1 MQLTDPSLPEPERG
15 SRPQLLYRKWLKYLA
30 VSVLAIAILVLI
42 GWQWDIIYLTQAI
55 PGSTPMAP
63 LTALVFLLAAASILA
78 FWRRHVA
85 GSRVAGKTGSLL
97 IALVLAGL
105 VLLTGLLRITDLVPM
120 LSGQIA
126 ILSGQMTVQTGFC
139 FIFTGLALVLIDR
152 ETKAGR
158 VPAQYFALIVAAT
171 GLFSVLGYLYRVQP
185 IVGVFTYIPM
195 SLHSGLCFCFL
206 SVAILLAHPDKGIM
220 KELTSSDM
228 GGHTSRS
235 LLPLVILLPVILG
248 YLRLMAYWKG
258 LISTEFGVDILVSA
272 ILLAFVVIVWFN
284 ARLLNHRDEEKK
296 AAERQLMVSEAR
308 FRLMVSSVKDYA
320 IFMLDPSGY
329 VISWNEGAERI
340 KGYKKEEI
348 IGRHM
353 SVFYTPE
360 EIQRGEPEH
369 NLEQARVKGRF
380 EQEGWRLRKDGSIF
394 WANVVFTAVHDPQGN
409 ILGYGK
415 VTRDIT
421 ERKKVTEQIS
431 YMARLMEDTN
441 DAIFSTDRSF
451 VIRTWNKAAEILF
464 GYAPEEAIGKSA
476 GNLLRT
482 QMDEEVIDAIHREFI
497 ESGYWKGE
505 AYYMN
510 KNGSTLT
517 VLLSAS
523 GVRNP
528 EGDLEGFVMVCRDF
542 TERKKLELQLHQFNK
557 ELEWQV
563 AKKTA
568 ELTGIFERV
577 TDAFIAV
584 DKNFCYTYLNKKA
597 GELIQRDPASLI
609 GKCVWDVFPDA
620 VGSDTWYAF
629 TKAMTEQKNLTN
641 TDYYPPLDLWQENHL
656 YPSPEGLSV
665 FIRNVTEDKKR
676 EKRITDYKY
685 ALDQSSIVSVTDE
698 KGVIKYVND
707 NFCRISQFTEDELIG
722 QHHHIIGSRYHP
734 DWLFRDM
741 WLTISKGEVWKG
753 EIRNKA
759 KDGSIYWVYMTII
772 PFLNEKGEPF
782 EYIALDTDIS
792 ERKKAEVLLDQSYQ
806 DIRQLASHLQDIR
819 EEERAGIAREIHD
832 ELGQQLTGLKMDL
845 SWISKRKLVQD
856 DNEVSQKVVTTMNLL
871 DTTIK
876 TVRRIATDLRPSILD
891 DLGLI
896 AAIEWQSQEFGRRSG
911 ISTDFSS
918 TMYEFKYASAIA
930 IGLFRICQESLTN
943 VARHA
948 AASKIRISLE
958 EENENIQLTIRDNG
972 EGFDTGKTGGK
983 KTLGLLGMKER
994 TLMMGGEFRIESLPG
1009 KGTTLIVTV
1018 PITATNTN
1026 P

>member
-1 MQLTDPSLPEPERG
+1 MKLTDLSLPEPEQS
-15 SRPQLLYRKWLKYLA
+15 SRLQMRCRYWSRHLA
-30 VSVLAIAILVLI
+30 VSVIAIAILILI
-42 GWQWDIIYLTQAI
+42 GWQWEISYLKQLI
-55 PGSTPMAP
+55 PHMAPMAP
-63 LTALVFLLAAASILA
+63 LTALAFLLAGATLLA
-78 FWRRHVA
+78 FSQSH
-85 GSRVAGKTGSLL
+85 SSGKTGRRLL
-97 IALVLAGL
+97 ARILAGL
-105 VLLTGLLRITDLVPM
+105 VLLTGLLKITGLVASLP
-120 LSGQIA
+120 
-126 ILSGQMTVQTGFC
+126 GQMTAQTGYC
-139 FIFTGLALVLIDR
+139 FVFAGFAMLLMDR
-152 ETKAGR
+152 ETKNGR
-158 VPAQYFALIVAAT
+158 IPAQYFAVIVAAT
-171 GLFSVLGYLYRVQP
+171 GFFSLLGYLYRVRP
-185 IVGVFTYIPM
+185 IVGVFTYTPM
-195 SLHSGLCFCFL
+195 SVHTGLCFCFL
-206 SVAILLAHPDKGIM
+206 SIAILLAHPDRGIM
-220 KELTSSDM
+220 KELTSSNM
-228 GGHTSRS
+228 GGLTARS
-235 LLPLVILLPVILG
+235 LLPLIILLPVILG

-284 ARLLNHRDEEKK
+284 ARLLNRRDEEKK
-296 AAERQLMVSEAR
+296 TAERQLMESEAR
-308 FRLMVSSVKDYA
+308 FRLLVSSVKDYA

-340 KGYKKEEI
+340 KGYKKDEI

-360 EIQRGEPEH
+360 EIQRGEPEY
-369 NLEQARVKGRF
+369 NLEQARANGRF

-394 WANVVFTAVHDPQGN
+394 WANVVFSAVHDTQGN
-409 ILGYGK
+409 IMGYAK

-421 ERKKVTEQIS
+421 ERKKETEQIA
-431 YMARLMEDTN
+431 YMARLMEDTS
-441 DAIFSTDRSF
+441 DAIFSTDPSF
-451 VIRTWNKAAEILF
+451 IIRTWNKAAEMLF
-464 GYAPEEAIGKSA
+464 GYTPEEAIGKTA
-476 GNLLRT
+476 GNLLKI
-482 QMDEEVIDAIHREFI
+482 DLGEEVIFAIRRELV
-497 ESGYWKGE
+497 ESSYWKGE
-505 AYYMN
+505 VYYKN
-510 KNGSTLT
+510 KNGGNLT

-523 GVRNP
+523 AVRNP
-528 EGDLEGFVMVCRDF
+528 EGAVEGFVMVCRDF

-557 ELEWQV
+557 ELESQV

-568 ELTGIFERV
+568 ELTGIFERI

-597 GELIQRDPASLI
+597 GELIHHDPASLI
-609 GKCVWDVFPDA
+609 GKCVWDVFPDV

-629 TKAMTEQKNLTN
+629 NKAMTEQKNLTN

-656 YPSPEGLSV
+656 YASPEGLSV
-665 FIRNVTEDKKR
+665 FIRNVTEDKRR

-707 NFCRISQFTEDELIG
+707 NFCRISQYTEEELIS
-722 QHHHIIGSRYHP
+722 QHHHIIGSKYHP
-734 DWLFRDM
+734 DWFFRNM

-792 ERKKAEVLLDQSYQ
+792 ERKKAEALLDRSYQ
-806 DIRQLASHLQDIR
+806 DIRQLASHLQDVR

-845 SWISKRKLVQD
+845 SWINRRPLVQD
-856 DNEVSQKVVTTMNLL
+856 DNELSQKVVTIMNLL

-911 ISTDFSS
+911 IPTDFIS

-930 IGLFRICQESLTN
+930 IGLFSICQESLTN

-948 AASKIRISLE
+948 AASKIRILLE
-958 EENENIQLTIRDNG
+958 EENENILLTIRDNG
-972 EGFDTGKTGGK
+972 KGFDTRKIGGK

-1009 KGTTLIVTV
+1009 EGTTLTVTV

>member
-97 IALVLAGL
+97 IARVLAGL

-126 ILSGQMTVQTGFC
+126 ILSGQMTAQTGFC

-792 ERKKAEVLLDQSYQ
+792 ERKKAEALLDQSYQ